1 MVYLKKLY
9 MTGQLY
15 NFLPQDFMIGD
26 WMQVTI
32 QVDDTEEGP
41 VFETFTRRVSD
52 LGKHPNGVYLEG
64 DPNAFGE
71 INPIQLTHEILE
83 DIGYKYNYLWYEK
96 KGWPTIEI
104 GFDKDVYNVGEA
116 GFEGKG
122 DPYFRTYFKI
132 KYVHELQHALK
143 LLNIKEDFMLH

>member
-1 MVYLKKLY
+1 
-9 MTGQLY
+9 
-15 NFLPQDFMIGD
+15 
-26 WMQVTI
+26 
-32 QVDDTEEGP
+32 

-64 DPNAFGE
+64 DHNAFGE
-71 INPIQLTHEILE
+71 INPIPLTHEILE

-122 DPYFRTYFKI
+122 DPYFHTYFKI

-143 LLNIKEDFMLH
+143 LLNIKEDFMLR

>member
-1 MVYLKKLY
+1 MSGLMNNL
-9 MTGQLY
+9 LAE
-15 NFLPQDFMIGD
+15 NFMIGD
-26 WMQVTI
+26 WINATI
-32 QVDDTEEGP
+32 QVDDTDEGP
-41 VFETFTRRVSD
+41 VFKTITRRVTD
-52 LGKHPNGVYLEG
+52 LSKSPNGIYLQDNEQ
-64 DPNAFGE
+64 AFAE
-71 INPIQLTHEILE
+71 LSPILITHDILE
-83 DIGYKYNYLWYEK
+83 ELGYKYNHLWYEK

-143 LLNIKEDFMLH
+143 LLNIKEDFILN

>member
-1 MVYLKKLY
+1 MSGLTNNL
-9 MTGQLY
+9 LAE
-15 NFLPQDFMIGD
+15 NLMIGD
-26 WMQVTI
+26 WLHATI
-32 QVDDTEEGP
+32 QVDDTDEGP
-41 VFETFTRRVSD
+41 VFKTIARRVTD
-52 LGKHPNGVYLEG
+52 LSKSPNGIYLQDNEQ
-64 DPNAFGE
+64 AFAE
-71 INPIQLTHEILE
+71 LSPIQITHNILE
-83 DIGYKYNYLWYEK
+83 ELGYKYNHLWYEK

-122 DPYFRTYFKI
+122 DPYFRAYFKI